1 MNDQYVKYEADCTNY
16 NALIAKAKDLRVV
29 ADQAQK
35 DADKARHTS
44 LQADTD
50 AELALGLVRQLEV
63 DIRKSFIPVE
73 LGSRPYVPH
82 DYVTANSSPSY
93 YGVSPQTA
101 TSPFPSN
108 YVGDVSA
115 LRTGDTTTANPQPV
129 YPATPLPPA
138 ALEG

>member
-82 DYVTANSSPSY
+82 DYVTSNPYPSSYTASPPTYPYPSAPTY
-93 YGVSPQTA
+93 I
-101 TSPFPSN
+101 
-108 YVGDVSA
+108 
-115 LRTGDTTTANPQPV
+115 GDTTTANPQPV